1 MGDNTLLKVLEQLL
15 HQIKANRQKE
25 MLFQVAAGERDE
37 TVFMSQLTVKNHLWM
52 QILMVL
58 DDRRAEELLLKHEDD
73 ELVLTFVSVENLH
86 IHWVLTSTVVD
97 TNSNDMM
104 EMNWRGYVLSSRNVS
119 NFEPFK
125 VNFEPLNVNFEPL
138 NVRRYFE
145 PFYVGIIR

>member
-86 IHWVLTSTVVD
+86 IH
-97 TNSNDMM
+97 
-104 EMNWRGYVLSSRNVS
+104 
-119 NFEPFK
+119 
-125 VNFEPLNVNFEPL
+125 
-138 NVRRYFE
+138 
-145 PFYVGIIR
+145 